1 MIADR
6 RPVIEARGISKRFA
20 KRADLAAKAAALLS
34 GTPANA
40 RAVQA
45 LDRVDL
51 SVEEGEV
58 LGLVGESGCGKSTFG
73 RILAGLLQPS
83 EGVVLYRGHERCS
96 SNAGRATLAVQM
108 IFQDAFSSLNPRMR
122 IGEIIGEGPA
132 YHGIVSKDALGE
144 FVENLMLRVGLNPA
158 DKRRYPHQLSGGQ
171 RQRVGIARA
180 LSVKPEMLVCD
191 EAVSALDVSIQ
202 AQILNLFD
210 VLRRDFNL
218 TCLFI
223 SHDLGVVRHL
233 SDRIA
238 VMYLGRIV
246 EIAPADEIFAA
257 PHHPYTRAL
266 LDQIP
271 RLDPRRRAFAP
282 LEGELPSPLDPP
294 EGCHFHPRCPL
305 ATDHCRALRPPLREI
320 APGHWSACVLD
331 R

>member
-1 MIADR
+1 MIAGR

-20 KRADLAAKAAALLS
+20 KRADLAAKAAGLLAGS
-34 GTPANA
+34 PANT

-73 RILAGLLQPS
+73 RILAGLLEPS
-83 EGVVLYRGHERCS
+83 EGVVLHRAKERDAS
-96 SNAGRATLAVQM
+96 STRRATLAVQM

-122 IGEIIGEGPA
+122 IGEIIGEGAA
-132 YHGIVSKDALGE
+132 YHRLVPRGALGE
-144 FVENLMLRVGLNPA
+144 FVEELMLRVGLNPA
-158 DKRRYPHQLSGGQ
+158 DRRRYPHQLSGGQ

-180 LSVKPEMLVCD
+180 LSVKPEVLVCD

-202 AQILNLFD
+202 AQILNLFVD
-210 VLRRDFNL
+210 LRRDFNL

-246 EIAPADEIFAA
+246 EIAPADVIFSG

-266 LDQIP
+266 LEQIP
-271 RLDPRRRAFAP
+271 RLEPRRHAFAS
-282 LEGELPSPLDPP
+282 LKGELPSPLDPP
-294 EGCHFHPRCPL
+294 EGCHFHPRCPS
-305 ATDHCRALRPPLREI
+305 ATDRCRAARPPLREI
-320 APGHWSACVLD
+320 APGHWSACILN
-331 R
+331 

>member
-1 MIADR
+1 MIAGR
-6 RPVIEARGISKRFA
+6 RPIIEARGISKRFA
-20 KRADLAAKAAALLS
+20 RRAGLAEKAVGLLS
-34 GTPANA
+34 GTRANA

-51 SVEEGEV
+51 CVEEGEV

-83 EGVVLYRGHERCS
+83 EGAVLCRGTERNL
-96 SNAGRATLAVQM
+96 SNAARATLAVQM

-132 YHGIVSKDALGE
+132 YHGLVSKGALGE
-144 FVENLMLRVGLNPA
+144 FVEKLMLRVGLNPA
-158 DKRRYPHQLSGGQ
+158 DNRRYPHQLSGGQ

-180 LSVKPEMLVCD
+180 LSVNPEVLVCD

-202 AQILNLFD
+202 AQILNLF
-210 VLRRDFNL
+210 VELRRDFNL

-246 EIAPADEIFAA
+246 EIAPADVIFAA

-266 LDQIP
+266 LEQIP
-271 RLDPRRRAFAP
+271 RLDPRRHTFAP
-282 LEGELPSPLDPP
+282 LKGELPSPLNPP
-294 EGCHFHPRCPL
+294 DGCHFHPRCPI
-305 ATDHCRALRPPLREI
+305 ATDRCRAARPPLREI
-320 APGHWSACVLD
+320 AREHWSACVLD